1 MEKEEQRSKARMDRR
16 DRTLD
21 IIIMLQDVCRVLG
34 RVWMA

>member
-16 DRTLD
+16 DRTFD

-34 RVWMA
+34 RV